1 MIILRIRIGN
11 VSPEIGTRAHGELMV
26 GRLHN
31 GTPVSIPFTIVSGA
45 EDGPALHVMSGLSAN
60 GASAIEAAR
69 RIAANTDPKTL
80 KGTLIVTP
88 IVNMPAFLTRSK
100 NNILENYTN
109 QVDLHTSF
117 PGSPD
122 GPLTHRIAHI
132 ITTEVICKAEYAID
146 LHNSDAGG
154 RYEPFTVVYKIPEPL
169 RTKALQL
176 ARAFGLRHIREPKT
190 EVPGRPANAAASKG
204 VALIMVECGES
215 NNQLLEC
222 DIETQVRG
230 VRNCM
235 KHLAMIE
242 GQPEI
247 PKEQI
252 VSSEVVTLRTN
263 LGGFLSLKRN
273 LGEHISKGQV
283 FAEVTDVF
291 CDLTETIMSPVD
303 GYVERLSTSMT
314 VGCGDKVGHIV
325 TVERTLMR

>member
-1 MIILRIRIGN
+1 MMPIRIGN

-31 GTPVSIPFTIVSGA
+31 GTPVSIPFTIVSGV
-45 EDGPALHVMSGLSAN
+45 EDGPALHVVSGYSAN

-109 QVDLHTSF
+109 QLDLYASF

-132 ITTEVICKAEYAID
+132 IMNEVICKAEYEID

-154 RYEPFTVVYKIPEPL
+154 RYEPFTVVYKTAEHL
-169 RTKALQL
+169 KTKAFQL
-176 ARAFGLRHIREPKT
+176 ARAFGLRLIQEPKT
-190 EVPGRPANAAASKG
+190 EVPGRPANVAASKG
-204 VALIMVECGES
+204 VASIMVECGES

-222 DIETQVRG
+222 DIEMQVRG

-242 GQPEI
+242 GKPEI
-247 PKEQI
+247 PEEQI
-252 VSSEVVTLRTN
+252 VSSEIVTLRTN

-273 LGEHISKGQV
+273 LGQHVSKGQV
-283 FAEVTDVF
+283 FAQITNVF
-291 CDLTETIMSPVD
+291 YDLTETITSPVD
-303 GYVERLSTSMT
+303 GYVQRLSTNMT
-314 VGCGDKVGHIV
+314 VGCGDRVGHIV
-325 TVERTLMR
+325 IPERVLKR